1 MNSPGLVPTHPRT
14 SLPNPGVPRGKED
27 DNGRGPHY
35 TPWLLLRYQVG
46 DAGNRP
52 LPPGTVFWESPDIW
66 TQGSQGINQPVVNQP
81 TQVFARITNLGME
94 DATGV
99 TIQYW
104 WENPSIAFVQSPT
117 NLIGQITGATIPSNN
132 SVVFQCPN
140 DWVPIEV
147 NGGHEC
153 LVVEAFILVFDP
165 LTDPMQPVDD
175 RHVGQ
180 KNEQLLTLPAGQSFK
195 FKLSAHNFT
204 AADQQVVVEA
214 RPGIIPRNFA
224 QRFGTPGM
232 WRTELLDPGLALPV
246 EIHVDAKPVR
256 TAAPAERTSRRLAE
270 PRRTL
275 DVGCL
280 GPAQASAAHVFGPRE
295 VRNVTITGALPH
307 SARPGE
313 VYVIRII
320 QRIGQVV
327 AGGYTLYITLK
338 AG

>member
-1 MNSPGLVPTHPRT
+1 MNSPSRVPTHPIRT
-14 SLPNPGVPRGKED
+14 LPNPGVPRGKD
-27 DNGRGPHY
+27 DGNGRGPHY
-35 TPWLLLRYQVG
+35 TPWLLLRYQNG
-46 DAGNRP
+46 DTGDRP

-66 TQGSQGINQPVVNQP
+66 TQGSQGINQPVVNQA
-81 TQVFARITNLGME
+81 TQVFARVTNLGME

-147 NGGHEC
+147 NDGHEC
-153 LVVEAFILVFDP
+153 LVVEASIPVFDP

-180 KNEQLLTLPAGQSFK
+180 KNEQLLTLQAGQSFK
-195 FKLSAHNFT
+195 FNLSAHNFT

-214 RPGIIPRNFA
+214 RPGVIPRNFA

-232 WRTELLDPGLALPV
+232 WRTEFLDPTLPLAV

-256 TAAPAERTSRRLAE
+256 TAAPAERATRRLAE

-275 DVGCL
+275 DIGCL
-280 GPAQASAAHVFGPRE
+280 GPAQASAAQLFGPRE

-307 SARPGE
+307 SARFGE
-313 VYVIRII
+313 VYVVRII